1 MFLETPEQTVR
12 PGEKEIED
20 ILLLPRPLVV
30 PNHPGLVERD
40 RPNRDAGP
48 VLDELEVV
56 GDLHD
61 GRKLQASSHWPVFRK
76 RLNPGQLTDGDAAL
90 VTVSAVSADT
100 SGDSF

>member
-1 MFLETPEQTVR
+1 MG

-20 ILLLPRPLVV
+20 ILLLPRPLVA

-40 RPNRDAGP
+40 RPNGDPGP

-56 GDLHD
+56 GNLHD
-61 GRKLQASSHWPVFRK
+61 EAKLQASSHSPVFRK
-76 RLNPGQLTDGDAAL
+76 RLHPGELTDGDAAL
-90 VTVSAVSADT
+90 VTVSAVFADT

>member
-1 MFLETPEQTVR
+1 MFLETSKQTVR

-20 ILLLPRPLVV
+20 ILLLPRPLV
-30 PNHPGLVERD
+30 PANHPGLVERD
-40 RPNRDAGP
+40 RPDGDPGP

-56 GDLHD
+56 GNLHD
-61 GRKLQASSHWPVFRK
+61 GGNLQASSHSPVCRK
-76 RLNPGQLTDGDAAL
+76 RLDSGELTDGDAAL